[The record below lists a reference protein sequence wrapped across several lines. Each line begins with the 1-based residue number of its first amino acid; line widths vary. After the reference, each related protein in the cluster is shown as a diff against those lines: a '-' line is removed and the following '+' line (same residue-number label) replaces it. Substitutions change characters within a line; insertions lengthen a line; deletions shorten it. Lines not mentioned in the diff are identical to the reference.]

1 MTNERYES
9 QIGVL
14 REIILKEFNQYK
26 RELENIEEKKG
37 VAKEKYRNQ
46 QEANL
51 TVKEKRGLKKLRKR
65 IQENELVVLKT
76 DKSGKLTVMKRE
88 DYYKLGIEDSKGDIE
103 ICREEMLRIVIRK

>member
-51 TVKEKRGLKKLRKR
+51 TAKEKRGLK
-65 IQENELVVLKT
+65 I
-76 DKSGKLTVMKRE
+76 
-88 DYYKLGIEDSKGDIE
+88 
-103 ICREEMLRIVIRK
+103 